1 MNKLFF
7 FQGGSRK
14 NNSEMTYQS
23 SRGSALCFLTHLHMI
38 LPCEDWN
45 CLGQQCLIPRGL
57 PSQTDADRKS
67 VGTKLRQRKIL
78 LGQNRVRG

>member
-1 MNKLFF
+1 MNKLFFF

-57 PSQTDADRKS
+57 PSQTDADRKKVSELSS
-67 VGTKLRQRKIL
+67 VKGRSFWGKT
-78 LGQNRVRG
+78 G